1 MEFLTPTRR
10 PPITCRSEP
19 QSSLGAHSVSAI
31 IGISQ
36 HKLRH
41 LESIQLVREQ
51 RENGKQE
58 LAFNARP
65 FILCGIPLRRPPKS
79 QLSHTRRN
87 GKFFLDITGHP
98 RFGLPFGQ
106 DRLIPIWIA
115 TLAVKQKSRIVH
127 FETAAQM
134 LDFFRLSKDGRHY
147 RRIVQGFQRIFAA
160 TIFFGTED
168 QPEANQLIDWQR
180 FHFFDRMH
188 LWFSRQD
195 AAEDPTREDSEN
207 TIVLSEAF
215 FKEIDAHRVP
225 VEREV
230 IAALANAP
238 GILDFYLWLVWKS
251 WTLGSKPAFIPLFGP
266 NGLDFQLGTK
276 EYSAERRFRQ
286 TLLSWI
292 RRVKVL
298 WPQCPTEISRD
309 GLLLVVRSSK
319 MCPAV
324 GSVRKPDLL

>member
-1 MEFLTPTRR
+1 MEFITPTRR
-10 PPITCRSEP
+10 RPIANGLEPRSN
-19 QSSLGAHSVSAI
+19 LGPSSVSSI

-36 HKLRH
+36 RKLKH

-51 RENGKQE
+51 REKDKQE

-65 FILCGIPLRRPPKS
+65 FILCGIPLRRPPHN

-87 GKFFLDITGHP
+87 GNFFLDITGHP
-98 RFGLPFGQ
+98 QFGLPFGQ

-115 TLAVKQKSRIVH
+115 TLAVKQKIRVVH
-127 FETAAQM
+127 FATAAQM

-168 QPEANQLIDWQR
+168 QPEGNRLIDWQR
-180 FHFFDRMH
+180 FHFFDRLH
-188 LWFSRQD
+188 LWFTRQ
-195 AAEDPTREDSEN
+195 APLEDPNHEDVQN

-215 FKEIDAHRVP
+215 YKEIDAHRVP

-238 GILDFYLWLVWKS
+238 GILDFYLGLVWKS
-251 WTLGSKPAFIPLFGP
+251 WILNGKPAYIPLFGP
-266 NGLDFQLGTK
+266 NGLDSQLGTK

-286 TLLSWI
+286 TLLFWI
-292 RRVKVL
+292 RRVKAL
-298 WPQCPTEISRD
+298 WPQCPTEISRN
-309 GLLLVVRSSK
+309 GQLLIVRSSK
-319 MCPAV
+319 LCPAV
-324 GSVRKPDLL
+324 RTVEKPVIL